1 MGYKELISVES
12 GWWRINAVTLKLK
25 KWMQERENKMRVK
38 NTVSLAQE
46 GSRATVSGSKYSLI
60 TSVMTA
66 DGNKVT
72 FYGCSPD
79 LDISRTL
86 RSYSQKLSFS

>member
-1 MGYKELISVES
+1 M
-12 GWWRINAVTLKLK
+12 TLKLN

-38 NTVSLAQE
+38 KSVNLAQE
-46 GSRATVSGSKYSLI
+46 GRRAAVIGYKYSLI

-79 LDISRTL
+79 LDISQTL